1 MDLSVLLL
9 HFIPAIYI
17 CCNYFVLCS
26 KMTITIKDYSFFQTT
41 KTLHVNL
48 KCPIFFATKNV
59 DVFHSDMYVKV
70 SHPPYIFELFFE
82 QKVKV
87 TDTRCLIQ
95 GTSIEFFKEEEKI
108 WKDLNLFNFDLRK
121 VF

>member
-1 MDLSVLLL
+1 
-9 HFIPAIYI
+9 
-17 CCNYFVLCS
+17 
-26 KMTITIKDYSFFQTT
+26 MTITIKDYSSYQKN
-41 KTLHVNL
+41 KTIHVNL

-87 TDTRCLIQ
+87 ADTRCLIQ
-95 GTSIEFFKEEEKI
+95 GTSIDFEFFKEEEET
-108 WKDLNLFNFDLRK
+108 WKDLNLFNFELRK
-121 VF
+121 VS